1 MQILHTLYSGFNFLT
16 SIPEH
21 FIEPIGFL
29 PDFVKDALVDSI
41 NLVPFLFIIFLLI
54 ELLEQYFTKKKHL
67 FVFFMKKIGP
77 LFGSLFASI
86 PDRKSVV

>member
-54 ELLEQYFTKKKHL
+54 ELL
-67 FVFFMKKIGP
+67 
-77 LFGSLFASI
+77 
-86 PDRKSVV
+86 